1 VYDLEAFANIATAI
15 AEWQVAAQQTPLPEL
30 TDMVATCQLDLAKSL
45 DTFNALCLGNPSE
58 DELAIALGAIARRA
72 TAAAIF
78 ALGIAH
84 RIRLQAQQN

>member
-15 AEWQVAAQQTPLPEL
+15 AGWQVAALQTPLPEL
-30 TDMVATCQLDLAKSL
+30 TGMVATCQLDLAKRL
-45 DTFNALCLGNPSE
+45 DAFNALYLGNPSE
-58 DELAIALGAIARRA
+58 DEMAETLGGIARRA

-84 RIRLQAQQN
+84 RIRLTARN